1 MATLRK
7 INNKY
12 YVRMRL
18 PGGKEKTISTGTGN
32 RREAER
38 KLKLVQDNLFLLK
51 AGLKSESELEDLDL
65 QDAVNRFIKDRKLN
79 GLRQTTIDSYEL
91 SLNNLVDAH
100 SPVVPVSLLTKNHM
114 KKMVQ
119 VLHEKKIR
127 DTKKKLSDTTINIRI
142 RSVNAFTKWLLTEGY
157 ILKSLSLPLIRVDD
171 PLPKFLTPDELDSLY
186 EQKMRPKMFST
197 FKVYE
202 GLGIRLSELQ
212 YSKIDGNYVIIPAEY
227 SKSRRDRMIP
237 ITDELKHHYQIAM
250 KNPYKPHSITHAFR
264 KYADNANLPPEKTL
278 HSMRHT
284 YALRALTKT
293 KNIVAVKELLG
304 HSDVKTTMIY
314 TKFPPEYIAEMLKVE
329 LPENVETVVG
339 RA

>member
-18 PGGKEKTISTGTGN
+18 PGGKEKTIATGTGN

-51 AGLKSESELEDLDL
+51 AGLKSEAELEELDL
-65 QDAVNRFIKDRKLN
+65 QDAVNRFIKECKLN
-79 GLRQTTIDSYEL
+79 GLRKTTTDSYKL
-91 SLNNLVDAH
+91 SLDNLISANG
-100 SPVVPVSLLTKNHM
+100 PGIPVSSLTKKHIQ
-114 KKMVQ
+114 KMVQ
-119 VLHEKKIR
+119 MLHEKKVG
-127 DTKKKLSDTTINIRI
+127 DTDKKLSDNTINIRT
-142 RSVNAFTKWLLTEGY
+142 RSVNAFTKWLLEEGY
-157 ILKSLSLPLIRVDD
+157 ILGTLSLSLIRVDD
-171 PLPKFLTPDELDSLY
+171 PLPKFLTPDELDSFY
-186 EQKMRPKMFST
+186 KQKMKPKMLST
-197 FKVYE
+197 FKVFE

-212 YSKIDGNYVIIPAEY
+212 YSKIDRNYIIIPAEY

-237 ITDELKHHYQIAM
+237 IPEDLKHHYRIAM
-250 KNPYKPHSITHAFR
+250 DHPYRPHSITRAFR
-264 KYADNANLPPEKTL
+264 RYAGKAELPPEKTL

-329 LPENVETVVG
+329 LPEVIDTVVG
-339 RA
+339 QA

>member
-7 INNKY
+7 INNKF

-38 KLKLVQDNLFLLK
+38 KLKLVQDNIFLLK
-51 AGLKSESELEDLDL
+51 AGLKAEAELEELDL

-79 GLRQTTIDSYEL
+79 GLRQTTTDSYKL
-91 SLNNLVDAH
+91 SLDNLISAN
-100 SPVVPVSLLTKNHM
+100 SPSMPVSLLTKKHIQ
-114 KKMVQ
+114 KMVQ
-119 VLHEKKIR
+119 MLRDKKIGEA
-127 DTKKKLSDTTINIRI
+127 DKKISDTTINIRT
-142 RSVNAFTKWLLTEGY
+142 RSVNAFTKWLLTEKY
-157 ILKSLSLPLIRVDD
+157 ILESLSLPLIRVDD

-186 EQKMRPKMFST
+186 EQKMKPQMFST

-212 YSKIDGNYVIIPAEY
+212 HSKLDGNFIIIPAEY

-237 ITDELKHHYQIAM
+237 IDGDLKYHYKIAM
-250 KNPYKPHSITHAFR
+250 KNPYRPHSITHAFR

-293 KNIVAVKELLG
+293 GNIVAVKELLG
-304 HSDVKTTMIY
+304 HSDVNTTMIY
-314 TKFPPEYIAEMLKVE
+314 TKFPPEYIAEMLKIDV
-329 LPENVETVVG
+329 PEIVDGIMG